1 MDINSI
7 RKKQVYELT
16 QSLLK
21 DYKDI
26 LDQDDLSI
34 INSCINGNMSFD
46 NQNEL
51 LLPIVRKVWDKEL
64 ESGEYV
70 FVSWNK
76 NVTAPNRSL
85 ITFATLSKRDNI
97 VSFCNASDGIEYEV
111 TFDSIVGALEKDAA
125 TLIEDE
131 SRKNDFTIGIIDG
144 KAINSYNGA
153 TKLITPKQLL
163 DSSQN
168 DYKSKHNEII
178 LDSKLIKEVGS
189 FSK

>member
-1 MDINSI
+1 MDIHTL
-7 RKKQVYELT
+7 RKKQIYELT
-16 QSLLK
+16 SSLIK

-26 LDQDDLSI
+26 LDEEDLSI
-34 INSCINGNMSFD
+34 ITSCMNDDISFE
-46 NQNEL
+46 NKSEA

-70 FVSWNK
+70 LVSWNK
-76 NVTAPNRSL
+76 NTTPPDRSM
-85 ITFATLSKRDNI
+85 ITFATLSKRDNV
-97 VSFCNASDGIEYEV
+97 VSFCESNDGIEYNI
-111 TFDSIVGALEKDAA
+111 TFDSIIGALEKDAA

-131 SRKNDFTIGIIDG
+131 EKKNDFTIGIIGG